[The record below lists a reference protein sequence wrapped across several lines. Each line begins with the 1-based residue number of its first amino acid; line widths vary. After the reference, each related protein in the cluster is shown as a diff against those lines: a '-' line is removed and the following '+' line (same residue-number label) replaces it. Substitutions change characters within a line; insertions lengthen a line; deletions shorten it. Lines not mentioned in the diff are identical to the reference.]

1 MEVTMLFTKLKLNN
15 FGRFHNREI
24 DLLPGINLIYGEN
37 EAGKS
42 TIHTFIKGMLF
53 GIERLRGRGSASKD
67 DVYTHYLPWDYP
79 GAFNGNMDILVG
91 DKKYRL
97 QRNFHAN
104 DKNFT
109 ILDLSTG
116 REVKLKEGHI
126 GEIIPGLT
134 ESSYKNTIS
143 IEQLKAQTDTELA
156 AQVRNYITNLSITK
170 SKEINVAKAVSY
182 LTEQKKLLE
191 AAQSTTVWKD
201 LLDEIEEG
209 VAREEKIDS
218 LSVQLRNSLIE
229 EQELNRQKEAAS
241 SLEDSEEARRIE
253 QLPAILEKYHNFKE
267 LTKQS
272 LQLEQQ
278 CAELEEKVAAWE
290 AKKQP
295 TDTLKEEVK
304 AAERLNAE
312 IQEYEKRQ
320 AELLKERGNTLLTI
334 KNRNLM
340 LSMLPTFGIFLLS
353 LVLAKSLT
361 MWVAISACAVLAG
374 GITYVILKQTEKKE
388 QKLFQVKINDIQQ
401 QIFASN
407 AQIANILNKNQA
419 STIEELPRK
428 QEEVLKHYYTFEH
441 NKELLIDLE
450 KRKSDLDDNLDLIYD
465 AIMKYIQHF
474 VPVEELAE
482 TSMQMVQ
489 EEIRLRKSQLQQKY
503 AEINQRYDSCK
514 LRIEKLR
521 WEISSLNGNEI
532 QLLKNKE
539 NYARLEQ
546 KHKERGVELEAVKLA
561 LNTIQALSIDIHD
574 SFGRQL
580 NTKVSEIIGEVT
592 NQKYTD
598 IKVNEKLEV
607 KVGWNGDYI
616 LLDKL
621 SAGTMDQIYFAL
633 RLVVAD
639 LLLGK
644 EEVPLLLDD
653 TFALYDE
660 NRVKAAL
667 MQIKDRKQII
677 LFSCHKREKRLLE
690 ELQLPYHFVDLSCR

>member
-1 MEVTMLFTKLKLNN
+1 
-15 FGRFHNREI
+15 
-24 DLLPGINLIYGEN
+24 
-37 EAGKS
+37 
-42 TIHTFIKGMLF
+42 
-53 GIERLRGRGSASKD
+53 
-67 DVYTHYLPWDYP
+67 
-79 GAFNGNMDILVG
+79 
-91 DKKYRL
+91 
-97 QRNFHAN
+97 
-104 DKNFT
+104 
-109 ILDLSTG
+109 
-116 REVKLKEGHI
+116 
-126 GEIIPGLT
+126 LT
-134 ESSYKNTIS
+134 TWI
-143 IEQLKAQTDTELA
+143 
-156 AQVRNYITNLSITK
+156 
-170 SKEINVAKAVSY
+170 
-182 LTEQKKLLE
+182 
-191 AAQSTTVWKD
+191 
-201 LLDEIEEG
+201 
-209 VAREEKIDS
+209 
-218 LSVQLRNSLIE
+218 
-229 EQELNRQKEAAS
+229 
-241 SLEDSEEARRIE
+241 
-253 QLPAILEKYHNFKE
+253 
-267 LTKQS
+267 
-272 LQLEQQ
+272 
-278 CAELEEKVAAWE
+278 
-290 AKKQP
+290 
-295 TDTLKEEVK
+295 
-304 AAERLNAE
+304 
-312 IQEYEKRQ
+312 
-320 AELLKERGNTLLTI
+320 
-334 KNRNLM
+334 
-340 LSMLPTFGIFLLS
+340 
-353 LVLAKSLT
+353 
-361 MWVAISACAVLAG
+361 AISACAVLAG
-374 GITYVILKQTEKKE
+374 GITYVILKQTAKKE
-388 QKLFQVKINDIQQ
+388 QNLFQVKINDIQQ
-401 QIFASN
+401 QTSAAN
-407 AQIANILNKNQA
+407 AEIANILNKNQV

-428 QEEVLKHYYTFEH
+428 QEEVTKHYYTFEH
-441 NKELLIDLE
+441 NKELVIDLE